1 MSEMQKQNVSV
12 EMLLE
17 AIRDVGPYVRG
28 ISAEVFIAFI
38 SLGTI
43 SIRLYNIADF
53 PADAFLGGLIL
64 NLLRLKT
71 GGYFF
76 IDYQG
81 HFVINEI

>member
-1 MSEMQKQNVSV
+1 MW
-12 EMLLE
+12 
-17 AIRDVGPYVRG
+17 GG

-53 PADAFLGGLIL
+53 PADAFLGACCFSDGLTL
-64 NLLRLKT
+64 NPLRLKT
-71 GGYFF
+71 GGYLF

-81 HFVINEI
+81 LHFVINEI